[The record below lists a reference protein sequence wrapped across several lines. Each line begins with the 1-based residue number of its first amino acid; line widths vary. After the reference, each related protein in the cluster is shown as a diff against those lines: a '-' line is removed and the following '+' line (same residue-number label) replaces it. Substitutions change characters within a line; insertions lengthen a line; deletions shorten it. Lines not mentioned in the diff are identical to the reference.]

1 MHMRKYSLSSLMLL
15 LSVSDYM
22 KNKVLGDE
30 CPDRDGMNDYWHI
43 H

>member
-30 CPDRDGMNDYWHI
+30 SPDRDGMNDYWHI